1 MMITPEAHD
10 RMFGHTLHEQLT
22 KHRAELSELLER
34 KAINELEGK
43 LIDRRINKVTVL
55 LERRKDG
62 VS

>member
-1 MMITPEAHD
+1 MSLITPEAHD

-22 KHRAELSELLER
+22 KHRAELSELLDR

-43 LIDRRINKVTVL
+43 LIDRRIRNTTVL

-62 VS
+62 T